1 MIASGYDAPSAC
13 ATALPLPQ
21 VKSRHAAVHTIPAA
35 ASSTPL
41 TIVQVIPDLQAGGA
55 GASVVQVAEALVTE
69 GHRAIVV
76 SEGGRM
82 EAELARIGATFV
94 RLPVA
99 SKSPKQILANGRRI
113 AAIARDAHADV
124 LHAQS
129 RAPAWSCLL
138 AGKLAAIPYVA
149 TCDNLYGEQNPLKRL
164 YNTAIVRGARVIA
177 LGDALARMIEER
189 YGTPR
194 SKIAVVERGVDLS
207 AFDRTSVS
215 EERIDALARNWGVT
229 RGDRVVLLP
238 GRLTRRKGADTLV
251 AAARRLREAGLK
263 NFVIVL
269 VGEEQAGTRYAAEL
283 WDRVHQSELSEFVR
297 IVGHCGDMPAA
308 YALADIAVSTVLKP
322 GGPQRAMLEAQAM
335 GTPVVVSDAGGRE
348 EILLAPPF
356 VSEDRA
362 TGLLYPAGDAAE
374 LAQTLFKVLAMGAP
388 ARSAMGMR
396 GHAFVASHYPRQAFT
411 QRILSVYAEVAEA
424 RR

>member
-1 MIASGYDAPSAC
+1 MQP
-13 ATALPLPQ
+13 
-21 VKSRHAAVHTIPAA
+21 IPASISA
-35 ASSTPL
+35 ASL
-41 TIVQVIPDLQAGGA
+41 TVVQVIPDLQAGGA
-55 GASVVQVAEALVTE
+55 GASVVQVAEALVSD

-99 SKSPKQILANGRRI
+99 SKSPSQIVANGRKI

-138 AGKLAAIPYVA
+138 AGKLTAIPYVA
-149 TCDNLYGEQNPLKRL
+149 TCDNLYREQNPLKRL

-177 LGDALARMIEER
+177 LGDGLARMIEER

-194 SKIAVVERGVDLS
+194 NKIAVVERGVDLDD
-207 AFDRTSVS
+207 FDRAKVS
-215 EERIDALARNWGVT
+215 EDRIEALARNWGLNA
-229 RGDRVVLLP
+229 GDRVVLLP

-251 AAARRLREAGLK
+251 AAAQRLHEAGLK

-297 IVGHCGDMPAA
+297 IVGHCRDMPAA
-308 YALADIAVSTVLKP
+308 YALADIAVSTVLAP

-335 GTPVVVSDAGGRE
+335 STPVVVSDAGGRE

-362 TGLLYPAGDAAE
+362 TGFLYPAGNAAE
-374 LAQTLFKVLAMGAP
+374 LAQTLFKVLALGAP
-388 ARSAMGMR
+388 ARAAMGAR
-396 GHAFVASHYPRQAFT
+396 GRAFVSSHYPRQAFT
-411 QRILSVYAEVAEA
+411 RRILSVYADVAAA
-424 RR
+424 RS